1 MQQAMSA
8 EDCPDLARQLL
19 RTGRRGIERDR
30 SKRHP
35 QQSALPRRRLM
46 RALGSLSASP
56 RICSAQTQT
65 NARRS
70 ALPTPPGGP
79 AGRPCSRCLSCARP
93 GGPVQPP
100 STPPICCRAWRVQQW
115 GAAPGAHTAATAAAT
130 PAAPPPRSI
139 IQRGHRRRQRA
150 GWRRQALAPHHLQQG
165 GLLPVRWPEGEGERS
180 GVSTVRCRS
189 CCGTLRQL
197 HDHR

>member
-1 MQQAMSA
+1 MQLAMTA
-8 EDCPDLARQLL
+8 VLAAPFRQLVNAA
-19 RTGRRGIERDR
+19 RSGIERDR

-35 QQSALPRRRLM
+35 QQSALPRRRPM

-56 RICSAQTQT
+56 RICSAQTRT

-70 ALPTPPGGP
+70 ALPAPPGGP
-79 AGRPCSRCLSCARP
+79 AGRPRSRCRSCARP
-93 GGPVQPP
+93 SGPVQPP

-115 GAAPGAHTAATAAAT
+115 GAAPGGGGGGAAHTAAAAAAT
-130 PAAPPPRSI
+130 PAAPQPRSI

-165 GLLPVRWPEGEGERS
+165 GLLPVRWPEGEGERAR
-180 GVSTVRCRS
+180 G
-189 CCGTLRQL
+189 
-197 HDHR
+197 